1 MNAHPITRADLY
13 ELVWQKPVTQA
24 AKQFG
29 VSDVGLRKI
38 CSKHDIPTP
47 PLGYWAKLAH
57 GKKVYKPPL
66 PPLRNGI
73 SDRIY
78 VTGRPFTAI
87 PDSVAA
93 AAAGARDRE
102 SAPEN
107 RIKVESERPE
117 KLHRIAAAVEK
128 AVRKAKPDDEGFKTV
143 RGAGLVE
150 MSVGTESAPRAIRML
165 DAVLKAATA
174 RSHAIVEEDGGVRLL
189 VDDERFVLR
198 LYETKDRRTHVPTA
212 ADQKR
217 QAQYDNDS
225 KRFPTLYPPG
235 RVVWA
240 SWDHFPSGRLAL
252 EIRDPTQ
259 YRWNADVVGR
269 WYDRK
274 SKKLEDCLGDAFVAL
289 VAAAAQV
296 KHRRA
301 EEAEKA
307 RLAAIEQEC
316 RRRAEAMRERA
327 KKRRDFLDKMADQYA
342 ALSKLRA
349 LAEHLESRGGGEGTE
364 GADRLAHVLRSMVTE
379 AGQQF
384 EREALNAEVARV
396 ELFADYDPV

>member
-174 RSHAIVEEDGGVRLL
+174 RSHAIVEEDGGVRLSSTTR
-189 VDDERFVLR
+189 DSCCAFTRPRTGGRMYR
-198 LYETKDRRTHVPTA
+198 LPLIRSDRRSTTTTA
-212 ADQKR
+212 
-217 QAQYDNDS
+217 NG
-225 KRFPTLYPPG
+225 FPRSTLPDGSCG
-235 RVVWA
+235 RA
-240 SWDHFPSGRLAL
+240 GIISRLAGSPSRSGIPRNIGGTPMSSAAGTT
-252 EIRDPTQ
+252 ERA
-259 YRWNADVVGR
+259 RS
-269 WYDRK
+269 
-274 SKKLEDCLGDAFVAL
+274 SKTASATLSWPSS
-289 VAAAAQV
+289 
-296 KHRRA
+296 
-301 EEAEKA
+301 
-307 RLAAIEQEC
+307 
-316 RRRAEAMRERA
+316 RRRPR
-327 KKRRDFLDKMADQYA
+327 
-342 ALSKLRA
+342 
-349 LAEHLESRGGGEGTE
+349 
-364 GADRLAHVLRSMVTE
+364 
-379 AGQQF
+379 
-384 EREALNAEVARV
+384 
-396 ELFADYDPV
+396 